1 MNALCWSSHYSTR
14 VSSTNKIMYAKT
26 VKALHSAGARSL
38 LFEAKSESEAQLL
51 WVGMNF
57 SPAEGKYFSF
67 PKGQYNT
74 KLKAALEKSAFL
86 AVILAAFSSRFY
98 VTIPLP
104 YVLSGFEHNIQN
116 VWIVIFLKRG
126 IVGIFSITVKFK
138 FSFYITLLYF
148 FSCKWVSVLWN
159 IFLFF

>member
-1 MNALCWSSHYSTR
+1 
-14 VSSTNKIMYAKT
+14 MYVKT
-26 VKALHSAGARSL
+26 LKALHTAGAQSL

-57 SPAEGKYFSF
+57 SPAEEKYFSF

-98 VTIPLP
+98 VTIPLS
-104 YVLSGFEHNIQN
+104 YVISGFEHNIQN
-116 VWIVIFLKRG
+116 V
-126 IVGIFSITVKFK
+126 
-138 FSFYITLLYF
+138 
-148 FSCKWVSVLWN
+148 
-159 IFLFF
+159 

>member
-1 MNALCWSSHYSTR
+1 MHFANLHIIQLESVPQTRSCMWKHWRRCIQQVLSHYYLKQNLNLKL
-14 VSSTNKIMYAKT
+14 SS
-26 VKALHSAGARSL
+26 
-38 LFEAKSESEAQLL
+38 F

-57 SPAEGKYFSF
+57 SPAEEKYFSF

-98 VTIPLP
+98 VTIPLS
-104 YVLSGFEHNIQN
+104 YVISGFEHNIQN

-126 IVGIFSITVKFK
+126 IVGTFSIRVKLR

-159 IFLFF
+159 IFLF